1 MNCRPVAGILGL
13 ISNILILWALV
24 SPRWST
30 SLPITT
36 SGQPIRVGFWKFSKL
51 LLKIRNSRTITDR
64 HGSLKICWKLRT
76 LQSITA
82 YRGLWK
88 QCYGQGGTAGD
99 FNTECNKYT
108 QGIAELARSGLVGQR
123 ALVCLSFIFC
133 FFGLIS
139 GTASTEAVNL
149 AKSKK
154 SKNKS
159 AGKVISLSHNLW
171 LRKMTH

>member
-1 MNCRPVAGILGL
+1 MDR
-13 ISNILILWALV
+13 
-24 SPRWST
+24 
-30 SLPITT
+30 
-36 SGQPIRVGFWKFSKL
+36 FWTV
-51 LLKIRNSRTITDR
+51 NP
-64 HGSLKICWKLRT
+64 CWKLRT

-133 FFGLIS
+133 LFGLIS

-159 AGKVISLSHNLW
+159 AGKVFSVSVSVRI
-171 LRKMTH
+171 MTHLMVDLITWERASSIFIHGRWNISSHCNNLGNL

>member
-1 MNCRPVAGILGL
+1 MFLGL
-13 ISNILILWALV
+13 AALD
-24 SPRWST
+24 SE
-30 SLPITT
+30 SL
-36 SGQPIRVGFWKFSKL
+36 
-51 LLKIRNSRTITDR
+51 
-64 HGSLKICWKLRT
+64 KLRT
-76 LQSITA
+76 LESITA

-159 AGKVISLSHNLW
+159 AGKVISLSHNL
-171 LRKMTH
+171 

>member
-1 MNCRPVAGILGL
+1 MK
-13 ISNILILWALV
+13 
-24 SPRWST
+24 T
-30 SLPITT
+30 
-36 SGQPIRVGFWKFSKL
+36 KK
-51 LLKIRNSRTITDR
+51 
-64 HGSLKICWKLRT
+64 
-76 LQSITA
+76 SITA

-108 QGIAELARSGLVGQR
+108 QGIAELARSGLVGMR

-159 AGKVISLSHNLW
+159 AGWVSEVMITSHR
-171 LRKMTH
+171 LRIMV

>member
-1 MNCRPVAGILGL
+1 MNCRPTAGVLGL
-13 ISNILILWALV
+13 IANILILWALV
-24 SPRWST
+24 SPRWQT

-36 SGQPIRVGFWKFSKL
+36 SGQPVRIGFRRYLVRNWPVNFQLSVVDL
-51 LLKIRNSRTITDR
+51 ENLKT
-64 HGSLKICWKLRT
+64 GK
-76 LQSITA
+76 SITA

-108 QGIAELARSGLVGQR
+108 QGIAELARSGLVGMR

-159 AGKVISLSHNLW
+159 AGWVMKLLVMSMSH
-171 LRKMTH
+171 KP